1 MNNNLNT
8 TNKKKNEG
16 VNAPPTVGAVEPPKA
31 NVPPPPTGANAP
43 PPPTG
48 ANAPPPTGAK
58 APPPTGTNVSP
69 PTGANVSPPTGA
81 NAPKP
86 TGNNTPKPTGANAPK
101 NTGNN
106 TPKPTGA
113 NAPKNTGNNEPLK
126 ANVNRAN
133 SPNLLTNVKV
143 TGMNKN
149 KNKNKNNN
157 ENTNLNKL
165 GPNNKGI
172 VTGIKNSVNKTK
184 NKIEKAMKGLSN
196 MSTLSDISSL
206 SGVKKWG
213 LIFLITIVVIAI
225 IMLAKFIVVS
235 YYTYAQ
241 KGPYLIEGT
250 KNANHTVIISQDPNS
265 INYIPLKRSEN
276 EDGIEF
282 TYMFWCLYMDTNLQ
296 NNNKWKHIFHK
307 GNSTSYPN
315 RAPGAW
321 FHPKENKLRIYMNTY
336 DSPLE
341 YIDVGNIPIKK
352 WFHCAIVL
360 QNKISHLGDEDT
372 NYEIDRGN
380 NTLDIYINGK
390 LKQSY
395 QLQGTPNQNNGDV
408 YVNLFGGY
416 DGYLSKLRYMNRAIK
431 FTELEDIVSEGPAKV
446 VTSDTGEIP
455 PYLDDDWWFNQ

>member
-1 MNNNLNT
+1 MNNTFNVQNNPLKTVKAPNST
-8 TNKKKNEG
+8 TPNVKALGANKLTN
-16 VNAPPTVGAVEPPKA
+16 VNAPNIKVSNVKAIRANKPTNVKPLGAKKLTNVNAPNIKVPSVKA
-31 NVPPPPTGANAP
+31 IIANKPTNVKPLGANKL
-43 PPPTG
+43 TND
-48 ANAPPPTGAK
+48 NAPNIK
-58 APPPTGTNVSP
+58 APNVNP
-69 PTGANVSPPTGA
+69 IGEN
-81 NAPKP
+81 KP
-86 TGNNTPKPTGANAPK
+86 ISEKKGNNNTNNGGNDANLP
-101 NTGNN
+101 NN
-106 TPKPTGA
+106 
-113 NAPKNTGNNEPLK
+113 N
-126 ANVNRAN
+126 
-133 SPNLLTNVKV
+133 NVKV
-143 TGMNKN
+143 TGIM
-149 KNKNKNNN
+149 
-157 ENTNLNKL
+157 NTNNL
-165 GPNNKGI
+165 GTKKNRIEI
-172 VTGIKNSVNKTK
+172 VTGIKSSVNKTK
-184 NKIEKAMKGLSN
+184 NKIESAMKGLSN
-196 MSTLSDISSL
+196 MSTLSDISRL

-213 LIFLITIVVIAI
+213 LIFLIAIVVIAI
-225 IMLAKFIVVS
+225 IMLSKFIIVS
-235 YYTYAQ
+235 YYTYAK

-307 GNSTSYPN
+307 GNSTSFPN

-341 YIDVGNIPIKK
+341 YVDVGNIPIKK
-352 WFHCAIVL
+352 WFHCSIVL
-360 QNKISHLGDEDT
+360 QNKISHLGDEDE
-372 NYEIDRGN
+372 NYELNKGN

-408 YVNLFGGY
+408 YVNLFGGF

-431 FTELEDIVSEGPAKV
+431 FTELEDLISEGPAKV

-455 PYLDDDWWFNQ
+455 PYLDDDWWFN

>member
-1 MNNNLNT
+1 MNNKPLKVGAVKPPSVANISPSGANIPPLVTNPLPSGNNAPKPPGNNAPPPGNNGPKPAVNNTPPPGNNAPKNNGNTPPPKVNTQKKNGNAPKNNGNNNNKANSPNNNNNLNKFEP
-8 TNKKKNEG
+8 KK
-16 VNAPPTVGAVEPPKA
+16 
-31 NVPPPPTGANAP
+31 
-43 PPPTG
+43 
-48 ANAPPPTGAK
+48 
-58 APPPTGTNVSP
+58 
-69 PTGANVSPPTGA
+69 
-81 NAPKP
+81 
-86 TGNNTPKPTGANAPK
+86 GN
-101 NTGNN
+101 
-106 TPKPTGA
+106 
-113 NAPKNTGNNEPLK
+113 
-126 ANVNRAN
+126 
-133 SPNLLTNVKV
+133 
-143 TGMNKN
+143 
-149 KNKNKNNN
+149 
-157 ENTNLNKL
+157 
-165 GPNNKGI
+165 GI

-213 LIFLITIVVIAI
+213 LIFLIAIVVIAI

-321 FHPKENKLRIYMNTY
+321 FHPLENKLRIYMNTY